1 MEVQKPPLITL
12 GQWAYQ
18 AIKDLVRN
26 NQLIPGQEVSIIR
39 LTEILNISQ
48 TPVREAV
55 ARLNAEGYIEQK
67 AHKKL
72 RISTITQDFVKQ
84 VYRARKLL
92 EPYLAA
98 KVAARADR
106 HPQIMDAARDIQSQ
120 AHQVMESKPEEVD
133 FSLYL
138 ELDNKISELLKEDVR
153 DELLGELME
162 TVTERSLRIR
172 SYAELVI
179 ADHPGPDHLIHEVTK
194 EHLQIVEA
202 ILNRNPEQAK
212 AFVLA
217 HLENGER
224 RTLNAVKHTKP
235 G

>member
-1 MEVQKPPLITL
+1 MEVQKPPQITL

-18 AIKDLVRN
+18 VIKDLVRS
-26 NQLIPGQEVSIIR
+26 NQLFPGQEVSIIR
-39 LTEILNISQ
+39 LTKILNISQ

-55 ARLNAEGYIEQK
+55 ARLSAEGYIEQK

-92 EPYLAA
+92 EPFLAA
-98 KVAARADR
+98 KVAARVDCN
-106 HPQIMDAARDIQSQ
+106 PQLMDAARDIQSQ
-120 AHQVMESKPEEVD
+120 ARQVMETKPEEVD

-138 ELDNKISELLKEDVR
+138 KLDNKISELLREDVR

-179 ADHPGPDHLIHEVTK
+179 ADHPGPNHLIHKVTK

-212 AFVLA
+212 ASVMV